1 MSDTLTIKKVNETYM
16 QLVADRGLLAEIGDA
31 FEFYA
36 PGYKFV
42 PSYRNGYWNGKI
54 RMLSYK
60 NNTMYSGLMDE
71 VLELCKA
78 RGYNCSPYELYNDSI
93 DKAFLAKWYDSLV
106 KIKPRDY
113 QIEAIE
119 HCLTKRRAVLLSPT
133 GSGKSLII
141 YMLCRYITEKKKN
154 VGEERK
160 ILIVVPIISLVS
172 QMNSDFK
179 DYTGSERLMETH
191 CITAGVTK
199 DVAQYEVVIST
210 WQSLQKQDASWF
222 NQFTG
227 IIIDECHLAKAKS
240 LTTIMERC
248 TNVSYRIG
256 TSGTLDGENVNKL
269 TLTGLFGS
277 VKRVATTTELIEQK
291 QLAPLKINAI
301 VLNYKRTDD
310 IKKIKTYQDEIDYL
324 VSNEKRNKFIVDLV
338 TRLDKTTLVL
348 FRYVESH
355 GVVLH
360 KMMEEQMSDV
370 HYISGKV
377 PGRDR
382 ETIRHLMED
391 NSKKQVLIGSIQ
403 TLSTGINIKN
413 IHNIIFTSPT
423 KSQITILQSIGR
435 GLRTHAQKDVL
446 QIYDLVDRFEG
457 KKQNYAVKHFAER
470 VKVYDNELFKY
481 GVKQI
486 EIDKFYK

>member
-1 MSDTLTIKKVNETYM
+1 MATDTLTIKKVNETYM
-16 QLVADRGLLAEIGDA
+16 QLVGERGLLAEIGDA

-71 VLELCKA
+71 VLEFCNA

-93 DKAFLAKWYDSLV
+93 DTTFLAKWYDSLV

-141 YMLCRYITEKKKN
+141 YMVSRYITES
-154 VGEERK
+154 VGGK
-160 ILIVVPIISLVS
+160 VLIVVPTISLVS

-227 IIIDECHLAKAKS
+227 VIVDEAHLAKSKS
-240 LTTIMERC
+240 LTTIMEKC
-248 TNVSYRIG
+248 TSVSYRIG

-277 VKRVATTTELIEQK
+277 VKRVATTQELIEKK
-291 QLAPLKINAI
+291 QLSSLKIKCI
-301 VLNYKRTDD
+301 VLEHDKQ
-310 IKKIKTYQDEIDYL
+310 KLKAVKPKTYQDEIDFL
-324 VSNEKRNKFIVDLV
+324 VQDDKRNKFIVQLV
-338 TRLDKTTLVL
+338 KHLKGNTLVL
-348 FRYVESH
+348 FRYVDKH
-355 GVVLH
+355 GKVLH
-360 KMMEEQMSDV
+360 SMMEQEYGSEYL
-370 HYISGKV
+370 HYISGEV
-377 PGRDR
+377 DGDIR
-382 ETIRHLMED
+382 ENIRHYMEQTTEQ
-391 NSKKQVLIGSIQ
+391 KQVLIASLQ
-403 TLSTGINIKN
+403 TLSTGVNIKN
-413 IHNIIFTSPT
+413 IQNIVFTSPT
-423 KSQITILQSIGR
+423 KSQITTLQSIGR
-435 GLRTHAQKDVL
+435 GLRLHSDKEMLTV
-446 QIYDLVDRFEG
+446 YDLVDSTKFAIR
-457 KKQNYAVKHFAER
+457 HFQER
-470 VKVYDNELFKY
+470 VKIYDSEGFEYNLK
-481 GVKQI
+481 KLSL
-486 EIDKFYK
+486 